1 MIDVKAAA
9 VGKWAS
15 ILTLLGIDSK
25 HLIGK
30 HGPCVLCGGKDRARW
45 NRATEHYHCNAC
57 GSMSG
62 MDLAIAYT
70 GTPFKD
76 LAQEIKKSILG
87 IATVTANND
96 QDDYQ
101 KNLVYIESLKPKLR
115 KLNGNDPA
123 SLYLKNR
130 GLTVAPEKHVWWMDE
145 YKGMPA
151 MVAMF
156 STASG
161 ELSTLHITHLTA
173 DGEKANVEVQK
184 RILPVARPMTGGA
197 IQLFNADK
205 VLGLAEG
212 IESAL
217 AVHELEGIPVWAT
230 GNAQMMEKF
239 EIPEYVEELWIYADS
254 DANFTGQKS
263 AYTLANKAALKGI
276 KTRVSFVMNGDR
288 WAADHG
294 GKTDFLDY
302 LILQKHGQKKQSA

>member
-9 VGKWAS
+9 IGKWAS
-15 ILTLLGIDSK
+15 ILTLLGINAK
-25 HLIGK
+25 NLNGK
-30 HGPCVLCGGKDRARW
+30 HGPCVICGGKDRARW
-45 NRATEHYHCNAC
+45 NRATEVYHCNVC

-70 GTPFKD
+70 GTPFKE

-87 IATVTANND
+87 IATVTESAPYNKEK
-96 QDDYQ
+96 Y
-101 KNLVYIESLKPKLR
+101 LEYIESLKPKLK
-115 KLNGNDPA
+115 KLNGSDPA
-123 SLYLKNR
+123 SLYLKKR

-145 YKGMPA
+145 FKGTPA

-197 IQLFNADK
+197 IQLFKADK
-205 VLGLAEG
+205 VLGIAEG
-212 IESAL
+212 IETAL
-217 AVHELEGIPVWAT
+217 AVHQLEGIPVWAT

-239 EIPEYVEELWIYADS
+239 EIPETVKELWIYADS
-254 DANFTGQKS
+254 DANYTGQKA

-276 KTRVSFVMNGDR
+276 KTRVSIAKDGDT
-288 WAADHG
+288 WETDT
-294 GKTDFLDY
+294 GKKYDFNDY
-302 LILQKHGQKKQSA
+302 LILKKHEEKKPSA

>member
-15 ILTLLGIDSK
+15 ILTLLGIDAK
-25 HLIGK
+25 YLNGK
-30 HGPCVLCGGKDRARW
+30 HGPCPIPNCGGKDRWRW
-45 NRATEHYHCNAC
+45 NKSTEYGHCNVC
-57 GSMSG
+57 GSISG

-87 IATVTANND
+87 LATVTESAPYNKEK
-96 QDDYQ
+96 Y
-101 KNLVYIESLKPKLR
+101 LEYIESLKPKLR

-130 GLTVAPEKHVWWMDE
+130 GLTVAPAQHVWCMDD

-173 DGEKANVEVQK
+173 DGGKANVEVQK

-197 IQLFNADK
+197 IQLFKADK
-205 VLGLAEG
+205 VLGIAEG
-212 IESAL
+212 IETAL
-217 AVHELEGIPVWAT
+217 AVHQLEGIPVWAS

-239 EIPEYVEELWIYADS
+239 EIPESVEELWIYADS

-276 KTRVSFVMNGDR
+276 KTLVSIAKDGNTWETDT
-288 WAADHG
+288 
-294 GKTDFLDY
+294 GKKYDFNDFLTR
-302 LILQKHGQKKQSA
+302 KQRE